1 MDIPNAGA
9 RILRQHLA
17 NRPRFLVSFVYDAV
31 STKQYCQ
38 SKFYWHVLAFSKL
51 YSYAY
56 SIPESLTSGGGAG
69 IAQPVEW
76 LGYKKYD

>member
-1 MDIPNAGA
+1 MDIPKAGA

-17 NRPRFLVSFVYDAV
+17 KRPRFLVSFVYDAA

-38 SKFYWHVLAFSKL
+38 SKFYWHFLAFSKL
-51 YSYAY
+51 YSYVY
-56 SIPESLTSGGGAG
+56 LIPVSLTGGGGAT

-76 LGYKKYD
+76 LGYKKYN